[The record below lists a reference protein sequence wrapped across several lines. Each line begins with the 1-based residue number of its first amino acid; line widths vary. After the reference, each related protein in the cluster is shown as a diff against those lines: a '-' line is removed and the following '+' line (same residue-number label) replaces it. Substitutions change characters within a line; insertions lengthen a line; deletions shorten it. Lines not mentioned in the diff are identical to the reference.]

1 MESFEK
7 QDIIYIFTQ
16 YICNF
21 RNNLLAGV
29 DSSSIF
35 LRIILDSSL

>member
-16 YICNF
+16 HICNF

-29 DSSSIF
+29 NYNKKTIRF
-35 LRIILDSSL
+35 IV